1 MNNKSVKGTYST
13 MLPGF
18 PYLHIFMYIS
28 VSVPL
33 LVSCPPFTLPPI
45 FFQVCFSFSFQGISE
60 GVSITWRHATLCT
73 RTHTHKP
80 IIFLIPLDKTL
91 QLWKDYEDI
100 THSKLVEKVPLC
112 HSSKRESC
120 CGDLARCLAKHA
132 EVSQACPA
140 VIHSFTQTHTQ
151 QDNWK
156 VPEVHKQHFWLYYKV
171 RTHFNLEFF
180 ILFFVLD
187 VQCQS
192 FQWLAVVCGPW
203 GCHSLTNT

>member
-140 VIHSFTQTHTQ
+140 VVHFHTDTHTTGQ
-151 QDNWK
+151 LESSRRYTNSISGSITKWEHTSIWSFLSFSLFSTSNVK
-156 VPEVHKQHFWLYYKV
+156 VF
-171 RTHFNLEFF
+171 
-180 ILFFVLD
+180 
-187 VQCQS
+187 S
-192 FQWLAVVCGPW
+192 G
-203 GCHSLTNT
+203 